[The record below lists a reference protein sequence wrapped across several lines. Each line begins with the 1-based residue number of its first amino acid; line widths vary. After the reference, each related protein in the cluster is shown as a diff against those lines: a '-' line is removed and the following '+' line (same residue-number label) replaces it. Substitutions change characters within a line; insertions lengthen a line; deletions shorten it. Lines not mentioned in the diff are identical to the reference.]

1 MIKIEKP
8 SNFIKIERV
17 NNNEYHYYYF
27 DNVKNKTVISML
39 NFDNGDVYF
48 NEKWYQTEEERQELK
63 EFLQNE
69 SNTTDEELKNNKELI
84 NQKQKLLSN
93 LKENYKQA
101 RQISFYIFEQD
112 AKTEKQLF
120 TLKTDTNDYKGFLS
134 KIKDSQGSILKYRTN
149 DKEKALKTQN
159 FYIRLE
165 NNQTFLI
172 EAVNYLWEYG
182 LEEVLIVIENIKF
195 QFETILQTIE
205 NSNSLDDL
213 NNIDVTIKN
222 HNDEPLQEIKINL
235 FKVCNHILEHGKDTE
250 GNCIDFEDSRYIN
263 VEGVRVEQVMMFP
276 NEIVKAVDDVMKN
289 NKLLTPISEVYS
301 EDRKNNFLNTISNS
315 FLEI

>member
-1 MIKIEKP
+1 MILKIKKTHQVYLNSYLRELSP
-8 SNFIKIERV
+8 STSPVCNFNKEYKDCIEYELP
-17 NNNEYHYYYF
+17 N
-27 DNVKNKTVISML
+27 
-39 NFDNGDVYF
+39 F
-48 NEKWYQTEEERQELK
+48 NEWTGLKTFNQIENEVEEQLK
-63 EFLQNE
+63 IDNE
-69 SNTTDEELKNNKELI
+69 VNILLNIKNTKE
-84 NQKQKLLSN
+84 KLLST
-93 LKENYKQA
+93 LEENYKQA

-120 TLKTDTNDYKGFLS
+120 ILKADTNDYKGFLS
-134 KIKDSQGSILKYRTN
+134 KIKDSQGSILKYKTN
-149 DKEKALKTQN
+149 DKEKAVKTQN

-195 QFETILQTIE
+195 QFETILQTIK

-213 NNIDVTIKN
+213 NKIDVTIKN
-222 HNDEPLQEIKINL
+222 HNDEPLQEMKINL

-276 NEIVKAVDDVMKN
+276 ADIVKAVDDVIKN

-301 EDRKNNFLNTISNS
+301 EDRKKQFFKHNN
-315 FLEI
+315 